1 MQYCAQGSLKLEHGH
16 VHVILDANNDPE
28 LVIERVKVNVYSET
42 CLFWLSL
49 GQNFLTL
56 LNSGYITQVTLYVN
70 DTFGDYFNGQFRQVT
85 TLYSD
90 LIRQVSLYN
99 HYQNHHF
106 RWLQKVN
113 ARITTAWL

>member
-56 LNSGYITQVTLYVN
+56 LNSVYITQVTLYVN
-70 DTFGDYFNGQFRQVT
+70 DTFADCFNGQFRQVT

-90 LIRQVSLYN
+90 LIRQVSLYS
-99 HYQNHHF
+99 HYHNPHF
-106 RWLQKVN
+106 HCLQKVN
-113 ARITTAWL
+113 ARIITTWL